1 MALFGLGKKDKRA
14 ESAEKARKLA
24 EARRKEL
31 EKIVRSAPSAVLPGH
46 VEFKSYPTEYKE
58 FLKEI
63 KAKPLSVY
71 ERAADIAKKILPI
84 KPPQGFL
91 GIDSA
96 AKAGY
101 LAVDSAGVVALTIL
115 TALVLF
121 GVTVAAA
128 MLNLGPAMLLFLLV
142 VTAVGTWLVLNYPDA
157 NALAVTNRI
166 SADSVLA
173 ILYMVIWMRTSPNLE
188 GALRFSAD
196 TLTGPLSWDLK
207 KLLWDVQLGAYP
219 SADAALAGYADKWK
233 KENVEFAEAINLLR
247 GSAVEPVKR
256 AKLYDEVVNLILRGT
271 AERTKHY
278 VGGLRMPVMLIHAL
292 GVLLPVMGLV
302 LFPIIVIF
310 MSDSVSAFSLFIV
323 YDVLLPIALLLL
335 IDNILRARPPTFSQP
350 DISLAKGVPPLGKIR
365 LGDRL
370 IPIWPIALLVSLP
383 AMLLAYQG
391 IASCLVPVGEE
402 AIRACAPRS
411 FDYVN
416 LSMLGIAAAG
426 LGVAVYGLLDSWQ
439 KMKIRNDIEKIESEF
454 GVALFQMGS
463 AVSGG
468 SPIELAVDK
477 AAAGLKGMTIA
488 ELFTR
493 TSDNMKKFGYT
504 FEQAMFDP
512 TVGAVWFFPSRLI
525 RSIMVTIME
534 SSKKGM
540 ASASDAMLT
549 IATYLRG
556 VHSVKEEVSEVLGET
571 LSSMKFLAMLLTP
584 MVAGVT
590 ITMAV
595 VIIQILVDLGSQLS
609 VLTAAGADMPTGTN
623 LFVLPWL
630 QGGGIAITPAMFQLI
645 VGVYMLEIAMILS
658 MFLNRIEFGEDA
670 VGLRNELGKT
680 VLIAMAVYA
689 MSWLLTFAIFGGSIR
704 GLLTPVV
711 SVAPTGGV

>member
-1 MALFGLGKKDKRA
+1 MALFGPSKDKRA
-14 ESAEKARKLA
+14 LAAEKARKLA
-24 EARRKEL
+24 EQRRKEI
-31 EKIVRSAPSAVLPGH
+31 EKIIKAAPAATLPGR
-46 VEFKSYPTEYKE
+46 EKFRSYPTDYRE

-63 KAKPLSVY
+63 KAKPFGKY
-71 ERAADIAKKILPI
+71 ERLADIAKRILPI
-84 KPPQGFL
+84 KPPPNFL

-96 AKAGY
+96 AKTGY
-101 LAVDSAGVVALTIL
+101 LAVDSAGVIALTTITAIL
-115 TALVLF
+115 LF
-121 GVTVAAA
+121 GTTVAAA
-128 MLNLGPAMLLFLLV
+128 VLGSGPAILLFLVVVTLV
-142 VTAVGTWLVLNYPDA
+142 VTWLVLNYPDA
-157 NALAVTNRI
+157 NALAVNNRI

-173 ILYMVIWMRTSPNLE
+173 ILYMVIWMRSSPNLE

-207 KLLWDVQLGAYP
+207 KLLWDVQVGVHP
-219 SADAALAGYADKWK
+219 SADAALASYALKWK
-233 KENVEFAEAINLLR
+233 KQNEEFAEAIDLLR
-247 GSAVEPVKR
+247 GSAIEPGR
-256 AKLYDEVVNLILRGT
+256 REKLYDEVINLILRGT

-278 VGGLRMPVMLIHAL
+278 VGGLRMPVMMIHAL

-310 MSDSVSAFSLFIV
+310 MSDSVSPFSLFLV

-335 IDNILRARPPTFSQP
+335 IDNVLRARPPTFSQP

-365 LGDRL
+365 IGERN
-370 IPIWPIALLVSLP
+370 IPIWPIALIVALP
-383 AMLLAYQG
+383 I
-391 IASCLVPVGEE
+391 IAISYLTVADCIVPMGEE
-402 AIRACAPRS
+402 AIRACAPKS

-416 LSMLGIAAAG
+416 FSMLGVMAAG
-426 LGVAVYGLLDSWQ
+426 LGIAVYGLLDSWQ
-439 KMKIRNDIEKIESEF
+439 KLKIRDDIEKIEGEF

-463 AVSGG
+463 AISGG

-477 AAAGLKGMTIA
+477 AAASLKGLTIA

-525 RSIMVTIME
+525 RSIMMTILE
-534 SSKKGM
+534 SGKKGM
-540 ASASDAMLT
+540 AAASDAMLT
-549 IATYLRG
+549 IAAYLRG
-556 VHSVKEEVSEVLGET
+556 VHAVKEEVTEVLGET

-609 VLTAAGADMPTGTN
+609 TLTQAGADMPTGTN

-630 QGGGIAITPAMFQLI
+630 QGGGISITPAMFQLI
-645 VGVYMLEIAMILS
+645 VGIYMLEIAVILA

-670 VGLRNELGKT
+670 VGLRSELGKT

-689 MSWLLTFAIFGGSIR
+689 FSWLLTFAIFGGSIKN
-704 GLLTPVV
+704 LLAPVV
-711 SVAPTGGV
+711 SIAPTGGV